1 MDVDGSSFERKFLD
15 ERSKRLFMKGDRLI
29 LLDYHK
35 RAASEIVSH
44 IIQNIRKKRSRYV
57 ITIAG
62 ESGSGKSE
70 TGKAI
75 ADEFAKFGIKSVVL
89 GQDDYFVLPPKSND
103 LKRRE
108 DPEWLGPHVEVKL
121 DVLEQ
126 NLVNAIQGKREIIKP
141 LVDYDSNTIEDEV
154 INLDG
159 IKVLIAEGTYTSL
172 LKHVDTRIF
181 ISRNWQDTLEHRQ
194 KRKRGNEVGDPFI
207 EQVLRIEHKII
218 AGHKQLADILITKDY
233 SVIIVD

>member
-1 MDVDGSSFERKFLD
+1 
-15 ERSKRLFMKGDRLI
+15 MKGDKLV
-29 LLDYHK
+29 LQDYHR
-35 RAASEIVSH
+35 RAATEIVSH
-44 IIQNIRKKRSRYV
+44 VIQDIRKKKTRYI
-57 ITIAG
+57 ITVAG

-75 ADEFAKFGIKSVVL
+75 ADELDKFGITSVLL

-103 LKRRE
+103 AKRRE
-108 DPEWLGPHVEVKL
+108 DPEWLGPHVEIKL

-126 NLVNAIQGKREIIKP
+126 NLVNAIQGKKEIIKP
-141 LVDYDSNTIEDEV
+141 LVDYDSNTIEDEI

-181 ISRNWQDTLEHRQ
+181 ISRNWLDTLEHRQ

-207 EQVLRIEHKII
+207 EQVLSIEHKII
-218 AGHKQLADILITKDY
+218 AGHKQLADILITKDFR
-233 SVIIVD
+233 VNFVD

>member
-1 MDVDGSSFERKFLD
+1 
-15 ERSKRLFMKGDRLI
+15 MKGDKLV
-29 LLDYHK
+29 LQDYHK
-35 RAASEIVSH
+35 RAAREIVSR
-44 IIQNIRKKRSRYV
+44 ILRDVERAKTRYV
-57 ITIAG
+57 ISVAG

-75 ADEFAKFGIKSVVL
+75 ADELATFGIESVVL

-108 DPEWLGPHVEVKL
+108 DPEWLGPLVEVKL

-126 NLVNAIQGKREIIKP
+126 NIVDATQGKREIVKP
-141 LVDYDSNTIEDEV
+141 LVDYGSNSIEEEI

-172 LKHVDTRIF
+172 LRHVDTRIF
-181 ISRNWQDTLEHRQ
+181 ISRNWLDTLEHRQ
-194 KRKRGNEVGDPFI
+194 KRKRGSEVGDPFI
-207 EQVLRIEHKII
+207 EQVLSLEHKII
-218 AGHKQLADILITKDY
+218 AGHQHLADILITKEYD
-233 SVIIVD
+233 VVFIEP

>member
-1 MDVDGSSFERKFLD
+1 
-15 ERSKRLFMKGDRLI
+15 MKGDKLV
-29 LLDYHK
+29 LLDCHR
-35 RAASEIVSH
+35 RAAGEIVSH
-44 IIQNIRKKRSRYV
+44 MIQDIRRKKTSYV
-57 ITIAG
+57 ITVAG

-75 ADEFAKFGIKSVVL
+75 ADELDRFGIKSVLL

-108 DPEWLGPHVEVKL
+108 DPEWLGPHLEIKF
-121 DVLEQ
+121 DVFEN
-126 NLVNAIQGKREIIKP
+126 NLVSALQGKSEISKP
-141 LVDYDSNTIEDEV
+141 IVDYDSNIIEDET

-181 ISRNWQDTLEHRQ
+181 ICRNWIDTLEHRQ
-194 KRKRGNEVGDPFI
+194 QRMRGNEVGDPFI
-207 EQVLRIEHKII
+207 EQVLSIEHKII
-218 AGHKQLADILITKDY
+218 AGHKQLADILITKEFD
-233 SVIIVD
+233 VIFVE